1 MTEPVL
7 VHLHPDLRD
16 CLEDIFEVWN
26 ATQTSWNFIGLRPR
40 RAAERTLLIPGS
52 ISDDEASSLAA
63 EMRASAEYS
72 PNCGIIVFTEK
83 RLYDEDHYQLF
94 VGGREVD
101 EDPPRIGVLSLD
113 FLRKV
118 YSSAGPE
125 SLFFRAILSNILF
138 SLGVDCGLEDHG
150 EEVHGCIMDF
160 CGYLPDIELGLQNGP
175 RFCEYHTDLL
185 KRKGHNDLLRLA
197 ESLLLRLNLSS
208 ADAIVSESIILRGE
222 RYKDPAKRFD
232 YDVALS
238 FAGEDRR
245 FAHRLAEILGSSGL
259 AVFYDQFDQA
269 DLWGRNLHSYL
280 TELYRLRARF
290 CIVFLSANY
299 ERSRWAKVELK
310 AALAR
315 EFEEGE
321 GYILPIRLDNSEIAE
336 ILPTR
341 AWLAWQEYSP
351 DEIASMVRKKL
362 NREPIQ
368 VPAPNPAAPADQK
381 APLPGR

>member
-1 MTEPVL
+1 VL

-16 CLEDIFEVWN
+16 CLEEIFEIWN
-26 ATQTSWNFIGLRPR
+26 TTQGSWNFIGLRPR

-52 ISDDEASSLAA
+52 ISDDKASSLAA
-63 EMRASAEYS
+63 EVRASAEYS
-72 PNCGIIVFTEK
+72 PKCGIIVFTEK

-94 VGGREVD
+94 VGGRGVD
-101 EDPPRIGVLSLD
+101 EDPPRIGVLSLN

-118 YSSAGPE
+118 YSYAGPE

-160 CGYLPDIELGLQNGP
+160 CEYMPDIELGLRNGP
-175 RFCEYHTDLL
+175 RFCEFCADLL
-185 KRKGHNDLLRLA
+185 KKEGHHDLVRLA
-197 ESLLLRLNLSS
+197 ESLSLRPDLPS
-208 ADAIVSESIILRGE
+208 ADAIVSESIVLRGE
-222 RYKDPAKRFD
+222 RYKDSAKRFD

-238 FAGEDRR
+238 FAGEDREL
-245 FAHRLAEILGSSGL
+245 AHRLAEVLSSSGL

-269 DLWGRNLHSYL
+269 DLWGRNLHAYL

-290 CIVFLSANY
+290 CVVFLSANY
-299 ERSRWAKVELK
+299 KRSRWAKIELE

-315 EFEEGE
+315 EFKEGE
-321 GYILPIRLDNSEIAE
+321 GYILPIRLDNSEVTA

-341 AWLAWQEYSP
+341 AYLDWHKYSP
-351 DEIASMVRKKL
+351 DEIASMIRTKL
-362 NREPIQ
+362 NREPI
-368 VPAPNPAAPADQK
+368 
-381 APLPGR
+381 